1 MHGIFS
7 PKSISKAFPTEWTL
21 AWWEALLL
29 LGSGA
34 LAVVL
39 HQSFRLAL
47 GLPGYHGIEWMALLI
62 MGRSFSKFRGAGTFA
77 SLGAAGMSMLPVW
90 GASHDPFIWLIYLL
104 PGPVMDLAF
113 RYLPRYADKL
123 WFLMILGGLA
133 HVTKPITRLIIT
145 IFSGWSFGSFRYGV
159 VYPIASHLLYGLIG
173 GLLGALLVLGIQRLT
188 PKPNPGNPN
197 SY

>member
-1 MHGIFS
+1 MNGTFS
-7 PKSISKAFPTEWTL
+7 PKIVSKAFPTEWALT
-21 AWWEALLL
+21 WWEALLL

-62 MGRSFSKFRGAGTFA
+62 MGRSFSRFRGAGTLS
-77 SLGAAGMSMLPVW
+77 SLGAAGVSMLPIW
-90 GASHDPFIWLIYLL
+90 GAMDDPFIWLIYLL

-113 RYLPRYADKL
+113 RYLPCYANKL

-133 HVTKPITRLIIT
+133 HTTKPVARLVIT
-145 IFSGWSFGSFRYGV
+145 ILSGWLFGSFRYGV
-159 VYPIASHLLYGLIG
+159 VYPIASHLLYGMIG
-173 GLLGALLVLGIQRLT
+173 GLLGALLVLGIHRVL
-188 PKPNPGNPN
+188 PKSNQL
-197 SY
+197 